1 MSGNDKTTLILK
13 SLGEAI
19 YRLRKE
25 KKLSQEEL
33 GKATGSSQMTV
44 KRLESATVGTRIDN
58 LVSIADS
65 LGVKLTDL
73 FAQIEG
79 VTDWKSS
86 DKTKWG
92 TIQKK
97 INSLTATEREWLAKV
112 IDEILESPWKQQ

>member
-1 MSGNDKTTLILK
+1 MAGTDKTTLILK

-25 KKLSQEEL
+25 KKMSQEEL

-58 LVSIADS
+58 LVSIADA

-79 VTDWKSS
+79 VTEWKPS
-86 DKTKWG
+86 DKTKWA

-97 INSLTATEREWLAKV
+97 VASLTATEREWIAGV
-112 IDEILESPWKQQ
+112 IDEILASPWKQE